1 MKFGTVCPKHCTTP
15 FYQIEPAVK
24 TPDVTP
30 DTLASS
36 GNRYHKN
43 TTVTALVFRSIIDP
57 KTYAFFP
64 KRIFFS
70 VDVHQQGPNKKNDG
84 TL

>member
-36 GNRYHKN
+36 GNQYYKN
-43 TTVTALVFRSIIDP
+43 TTVTALVFRSIIDL
-57 KTYAFFP
+57 KC
-64 KRIFFS
+64 IFFS